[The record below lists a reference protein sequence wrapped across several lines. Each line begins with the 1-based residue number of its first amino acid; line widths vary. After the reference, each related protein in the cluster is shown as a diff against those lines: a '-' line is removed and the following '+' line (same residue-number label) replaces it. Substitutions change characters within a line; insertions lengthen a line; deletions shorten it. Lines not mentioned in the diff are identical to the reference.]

1 MTLCQYY
8 PKKYFTTVLF
18 RGTEEI
24 SYRRF
29 IFSLRTFIYFLWK
42 RKREYNVSYF
52 EIQNY
57 KCCKFKEMAII
68 RSGENFTKGKLNL
81 HKSNLRD
88 KSVNSV
94 RNESSGSN
102 HNTSFSVERGLPLN
116 NTFQESYP
124 TYKFR

>member
-8 PKKYFTTVLF
+8 PKKYLQLF
-18 RGTEEI
+18 FLGGLKRYLTEGLYFPCEPLFI
-24 SYRRF
+24 SYG
-29 IFSLRTFIYFLWK
+29 K
-42 RKREYNVSYF
+42 ERENTM
-52 EIQNY
+52 
-57 KCCKFKEMAII
+57 CCKFKEMVII
-68 RSGENFTKGKLNL
+68 RSGENFTKGKLKL

-102 HNTSFSVERGLPLN
+102 HNTSFSVDRGLPLN